1 MTVGGVRSLTI
12 VSIAMDLFV
21 FLALLQDGITTG
33 AIYLLLAIGLLI
45 AFSVTR
51 VIFVPQG
58 DLLAFGA
65 LTAATL
71 QAGQLPGT
79 LWLLDGGAAVALVL
93 SLVQGGRA
101 ARVGALAWG
110 LYPALVTGAAL
121 GLAPL
126 RLPAVSI
133 LLALAIVTPMGP
145 LIWRFAF
152 RPASNASV
160 LALLILA
167 MALHFVLIG
176 IGLVAF
182 GPEEA
187 SAPALTEASLEL
199 GVLTVSGQSIAV
211 LACCGVLVTALRW
224 FFGATLA
231 GKVLRAAASE
241 RLGARLVGIDA
252 GASGALAFALAAFIA
267 ALAGVL
273 IGAVTPLS
281 YDAGFDIGLKGFVA
295 AIVGGLVSYPM
306 AAAGALLVGV
316 LESLGSFWASAYRDV
331 IVFTLLIPVLVWLS
345 LRSRDVEDRA

>member
-1 MTVGGVRSLTI
+1 
-12 VSIAMDLFV
+12 MDLFV

-45 AFSVTR
+45 VFSVTR

-58 DLLAFGA
+58 DLLAFGT
-65 LTAATL
+65 LTVASL
-71 QAGQLPGT
+71 QSGHLPGT
-79 LWLLDGGAAVALVL
+79 LWLLDGVAAVALAV
-93 SLVQGGRA
+93 SLCRGGRA
-101 ARVGALAWG
+101 AVMGVLAWG
-110 LYPALVTGAAL
+110 VFPLVLTLAAVL
-121 GLAPL
+121 LAPYQV
-126 RLPAVSI
+126 PAISI

-152 RPASNASV
+152 RPVAGASV

-176 IGLVAF
+176 AGLVFF

-187 SAPALTEASLEL
+187 SAPALTEASFDL
-199 GVLTVSGQSIAV
+199 GTLNVSGQSLAV
-211 LACCGVLVTALRW
+211 LLCCAALVSGLRW
-224 FFGATLA
+224 FFGATIH
-231 GKVLRAAASE
+231 GKALRATASD
-241 RLGARLVGIDA
+241 RIGARLVGIDA
-252 GASGALAFALAAFIA
+252 AATGALAFGLASFIA

-295 AIVGGLVSYPM
+295 AIMGGLVSYPM
-306 AAAGALLVGV
+306 AAAGAVLVGV
-316 LESLGSFWASAYRDV
+316 LESLVSFWASAYREV

-345 LRSRDVEDRA
+345 LRSGSPEDRA

>member
-1 MTVGGVRSLTI
+1 
-12 VSIAMDLFV
+12 MDPFV
-21 FLALLQDGITTG
+21 FFALLQDGITTG
-33 AIYLLLAIGLLI
+33 AIYLLLAVGLLI
-45 AFSVTR
+45 VFSVTR

-65 LTAATL
+65 LTAAAL
-71 QAGQLPGT
+71 QAGTVPGT
-79 LWLLDGGAAVALVL
+79 VWLLDGLSALAL
-93 SLVQGGRA
+93 LTSLAGGRRA
-101 ARVGALAWG
+101 ALRGVLAWG
-110 LYPALVTGAAL
+110 VYPAAVTLAAL
-121 GLAPL
+121 WLAP
-126 RLPAVSI
+126 RAIPAVSI

-152 RPASNASV
+152 RPAADASV

-176 IGLVAF
+176 CGLVFF

-187 SAPALTEASLEL
+187 SVPALTNASFSVGALDF
-199 GVLTVSGQSIAV
+199 SGQSLCV
-211 LACCGVLVTALRW
+211 LAAAAGLVVGLRW
-224 FFGATLA
+224 FFGATVH
-231 GKVLRAAASE
+231 GKTLRAAASD

-252 GASGALAFALAAFIA
+252 GATGALAFGLAAFIA

-295 AIVGGLVSYPM
+295 AIMGGLVSYPL

-331 IVFTLLIPVLVWLS
+331 IVFTLLIPVLLFLS
-345 LRSRDVEDRA
+345 LRRGSDEDRA

>member
-1 MTVGGVRSLTI
+1 M
-12 VSIAMDLFV
+12 A
-21 FLALLQDGITTG
+21 TG

-45 AFSVTR
+45 VFSVTR

-71 QAGQLPGT
+71 QSGQVPGT
-79 LWLLDGGAAVALVL
+79 LWLLDGVAALALL
-93 SLVQGGRA
+93 MSLHRA
-101 ARVGALAWG
+101 PVRATLAWG
-110 LYPALVTGAAL
+110 VYPLVLTAATLLLARLRQPAL
-121 GLAPL
+121 
-126 RLPAVSI
+126 SI

-152 RPASNASV
+152 RPVADASV
-160 LALLILA
+160 LTLLIIA
-167 MALHFVLIG
+167 MALHFVLAG
-176 IGLVAF
+176 LGLVFF

-187 SAPALTEASLEL
+187 SAPAITDASFEL
-199 GVLTVSGQSIAV
+199 GQLNVSGQSLCV
-211 LACCGVLVTALRW
+211 LACCAILVAGLRW
-224 FFGATLA
+224 FFSGTIH
-231 GKVLRAAASE
+231 GKALRAAASD

-252 GASGALAFALAAFIA
+252 AVTGALAFALASFIA

-295 AIVGGLVSYPM
+295 AIMGGLVSYPL
-306 AAAGALLVGV
+306 AAAGAVLIGV

-331 IVFTLLIPVLVWLS
+331 IVFTLLIPVLAWLS
-345 LRSRDVEDRA
+345 LRAGSGEERA

>member
-1 MTVGGVRSLTI
+1 
-12 VSIAMDLFV
+12 MDLYI

-33 AIYLLLAIGLLI
+33 AIYLLLAVGLLI
-45 AFSVTR
+45 VFSVTR

-58 DLLAFGA
+58 DLLAFGT
-65 LTAATL
+65 LTAGAL
-71 QAGQLPGT
+71 QSGHLPGT
-79 LWLLDGGAAVALVL
+79 LWLLDSIAAVALAASLFGGWRTALRGVL
-93 SLVQGGRA
+93 TWGIYP
-101 ARVGALAWG
+101 LA
-110 LYPALVTGAAL
+110 VTAVAFF
-121 GLAPL
+121 LAPL
-126 RLPAVSI
+126 RIPAVSI

-152 RPASNASV
+152 RPIADASV

-176 IGLVAF
+176 LGLVFF

-187 SAPALTEASLEL
+187 SAPALTDTSFDL
-199 GVLTVSGQSIAV
+199 GILSVSGQSVAV
-211 LACCGVLVTALRW
+211 LICCATLILGLRW
-224 FFGATLA
+224 FFGATIH
-231 GKVLRAAASE
+231 GKVLRAAGSD

-252 GASGALAFALAAFIA
+252 AASGALAFGLASFIA

-295 AIVGGLVSYPM
+295 AIMGGLISYPM
-306 AAAGALLVGV
+306 AAAGAVLVGV
-316 LESLGSFWASAYRDV
+316 LESLGSFWASAYREV

-345 LRSRDVEDRA
+345 LRSGSAEDRA

>member
-1 MTVGGVRSLTI
+1 V
-12 VSIAMDLFV
+12 DLFV

-45 AFSVTR
+45 VFSVTR

-71 QAGQLPGT
+71 QSGHVPGT
-79 LWLLDGGAAVALVL
+79 LWLLDGGAAVALVA
-93 SLVQGGRA
+93 SLFGGWRA
-101 ARVGALAWG
+101 ARQAILAWG
-110 LYPALVTGAAL
+110 VYPAVVTVAAL
-121 GLAPL
+121 ALAS
-126 RLPAVSI
+126 RQVPAISI

-152 RPASNASV
+152 RPVADASV

-176 IGLVAF
+176 IGLVLF

-187 SAPALTEASLEL
+187 AVPPLTDASFEL
-199 GVLTVSGQSIAV
+199 GLLTVPGQSVAV
-211 LACCGVLVTALRW
+211 LLCCGALVAGLRW
-224 FFGATLA
+224 FFDLSFP
-231 GKVLRAAASE
+231 GKVLRAAASQ

-252 GASGALAFALAAFIA
+252 GATGALAFGLASFIA

-273 IGAVTPLS
+273 IGAMTPLS

-295 AIVGGLVSYPM
+295 AIMGGLASYPI
-306 AAAGALLVGV
+306 AAAGAVLVGV
-316 LESLGSFWASAYRDV
+316 LESLGSFWASAYREV
-331 IVFTLLIPVLVWLS
+331 IVFTLLIPILVWLS
-345 LRSRDVEDRA
+345 VRSRSVEDRA